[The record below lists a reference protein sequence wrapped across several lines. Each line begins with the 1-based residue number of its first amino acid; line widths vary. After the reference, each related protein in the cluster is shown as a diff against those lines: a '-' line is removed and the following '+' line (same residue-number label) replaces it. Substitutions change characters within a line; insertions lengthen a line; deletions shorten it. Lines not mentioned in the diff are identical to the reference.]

1 MLFTH
6 RGLYLRYFTSIFSI
20 IVTLFS
26 FQGTILNID
35 LFVFRLLRFPSK
47 SYSDMS
53 GTVGYRRNAH
63 CFRLLLV
70 LSQALFHRK
79 RNFALSQL
87 TAASQRKLLWWRW
100 GESNSWPPACKAGAL
115 PAELHPQIS
124 SFHIHLLMFV
134 VGLSGLEPPTSRLSG
149 VRSNRLSYRPMQGFQ
164 WVLISFP
171 LFLLSIFF
179 CKCSIISDCTFKN
192 K

>member
-115 PAELHPQIS
+115 PAELHPH
-124 SFHIHLLMFV
+124 FLVDTLKKYL

-149 VRSNRLSYRPMQGFQ
+149 VRSNRLSYRPAGF
-164 WVLISFP
+164 LNGFLSFSFP
-171 LFLLSIFF
+171 LLSIFF